1 MLSHTTS
8 QGGGRGRGGRGQS
21 ARGGR
26 GQTGRYGRGP
36 GTPHPVLGIQFPPCF
51 RNACKILGYCE
62 FKLIEQE
69 YGSLLQVN
77 NQTWGIAGN
86 HRNISAARSQA
97 LGDPRAFL
105 KEFFG
110 RYELRHEREQPR
122 NLVYHYRYWKPVM
135 SEFYRMCW
143 AFDWKKP
150 ENDDE
155 PPHPEFVKAR
165 EEFRDA
171 LTLQFNALYGTEE
184 DNLSSWQNLCS
195 VLNLA
200 DVPGELEA
208 CRNLVASM
216 HVNIVD
222 LIDTPVTQDP
232 IVHFKDEEHLSV
244 YTRHTGKKFPRDN
257 VHSGDL
263 LRFLLRKIDAYDPE
277 FHDRR
282 HGSTCNQV
290 VSGLSSED

>member
-26 GQTGRYGRGP
+26 GQTGSYGRGRGNP
-36 GTPHPVLGIQFPPCF
+36 PPVLGIQFPPCF
-51 RNACKILGYCE
+51 RDACQILGYCE

-69 YGSLLQVN
+69 YGSPLQAN
-77 NQTWGIAGN
+77 SQSWGIVGN
-86 HRNISAARSQA
+86 HRNISAARKQA
-97 LGDPRAFL
+97 LGDP
-105 KEFFG
+105 
-110 RYELRHEREQPR
+110 P
-122 NLVYHYRYWKPVM
+122 
-135 SEFYRMCW
+135 
-143 AFDWKKP
+143 
-150 ENDDE
+150 
-155 PPHPEFVKAR
+155 R